1 MFKKITAMLLMVMV
15 LFTAMATMTVSAE
28 GDNYVKIQCFAAQSD
43 AKGEDLEVC
52 FKNTATGEEMTLYIR
67 GGETKDFTDIAVG
80 EYEFVKCS
88 IYNNPNVVFELAS
101 SQRTFEVKENENSYY
116 TFRLA
121 NTYTELQEGAL
132 EEYNE
137 QKQLEI
143 LYVVACLAIIALFII
158 WLVFAI
164 MGRKNYRKK
173 MIARLLLHLMFS
185 SIGFFVA
192 LAASG
197 ADPEN
202 LMICLVGAGF
212 PYGIFLTSYF
222 GYKRDE
228 ARGYYVVRENESA
241 GSFVARWALILAFS
255 ALLGIIAL
263 PIVLIIDIVKIC
275 KAGKENNNKYV

>member
-1 MFKKITAMLLMVMV
+1 MFKKITAMLLMVML
-15 LFTAMATMTVSAE
+15 LFTVMATMTVSAE

-121 NTYTELQEGAL
+121 NTYTELQEGAGDAY
-132 EEYNE
+132 EA
-137 QKQLEI
+137 QLEWES
-143 LYVVACLAIIALFII
+143 LYLVVAFALLALFII
-158 WLVFAI
+158 WIVFAI

-173 MIARLLLHLMFS
+173 MIAKLFLHLTLS
-185 SIGFFVA
+185 ALGFMVCLTFTN
-192 LAASG
+192 
-197 ADPEN
+197 ADPN
-202 LMICLVGAGF
+202 NFIIWLMGAGF
-212 PYGIFLTSYF
+212 PYGFFLVSYI
-222 GYKRDE
+222 GYMRD
-228 ARGYYVVRENESA
+228 ASRGYYRPRQRTSACFINSTNE
-241 GSFVARWALILAFS
+241 FITV
-255 ALLGIIAL
+255 
-263 PIVLIIDIVKIC
+263 
-275 KAGKENNNKYV
+275 

>member
-15 LFTAMATMTVSAE
+15 LFTVMATMTVSAE

-43 AKGEDLEVC
+43 AKGEDLEVY
-52 FKNTATGEEMTLYIR
+52 FKNTATGEEITIYIR

-80 EYEFVKCS
+80 EYEFVKCN

-101 SQRTFEVKENENSYY
+101 SQRMFEVKENENSYY

-132 EEYNE
+132 EEYKE
-137 QKQLEI
+137 QEQLEI
-143 LYVVACLAIIALFII
+143 LYVVACLAIIALFIV

-173 MIARLLLHLMFS
+173 MIARLLLHLMLS
-185 SIGFFVA
+185 SIGFLVA
-192 LAASG
+192 LAATS

-202 LMICLVGAGF
+202 FMIWLVGAGF

-228 ARGYYVVRENESA
+228 SRGYYVVRENESA

-275 KAGKENNNKYV
+275 KAGKEDMKYA